1 MTNYFRIT
9 AYEPNHDFSLIMDT
23 YGMFEKV
30 WQFSADLIK
39 RGLKILEVS
48 SDEQF
53 INVNIDKLTE
63 EEPDK
68 FILRAHADGKPE
80 YLQQNVGGVTIKP
93 SKSAIKFISQT
104 TKTTSNFKQT
114 KSREQKLSAFCYS
127 SFSCALNTLKAV
139 CKAKKCLGVNIIFVR
154 TPLRVIWISIYSFF

>member
-1 MTNYFRIT
+1 MANYYRIT
-9 AYEPNHDFSLIMDT
+9 AYHKEKDISIIMDS
-23 YGMFEKV
+23 YGLFEKK

-53 INVNIDKLTE
+53 IDVNIDKLTE

-80 YLQQNVGGVTIKP
+80 YLQQNVGGVT
-93 SKSAIKFISQT
+93 
-104 TKTTSNFKQT
+104 
-114 KSREQKLSAFCYS
+114 Y
-127 SFSCALNTLKAV
+127 KAV
-139 CKAKKCLGVNIIFVR
+139 KVGDK
-154 TPLRVIWISIYSFF
+154 IYIPNN

>member
-9 AYEPNHDFSLIMDT
+9 AYEPNHDFSIIMDT

-53 INVNIDKLTE
+53 IDVNIDKLTE
-63 EEPDK
+63 EEPE
-68 FILRAHADGKPE
+68 KPLVTVE
-80 YLQQNVGGVTIKP
+80 YSLKNKKVLQCYGDHDSKP
-93 SKSAIKFISQT
+93 DDCVMEFVNKKWLPYANRKL
-104 TKTTSNFKQT
+104 KQI
-114 KSREQKLSAFCYS
+114 A
-127 SFSCALNTLKAV
+127 A
-139 CKAKKCLGVNIIFVR
+139 
-154 TPLRVIWISIYSFF
+154 

>member
-1 MTNYFRIT
+1 MANYYRIT
-9 AYEPNHDFSLIMDT
+9 AYHKGKDISIIMDS
-23 YGMFEKV
+23 YGLFEKK

-53 INVNIDKLTE
+53 IDINIDKLTQ

-80 YLQQNVGGVTIKP
+80 YLQQNVGGVT
-93 SKSAIKFISQT
+93 
-104 TKTTSNFKQT
+104 
-114 KSREQKLSAFCYS
+114 Y
-127 SFSCALNTLKAV
+127 KAV
-139 CKAKKCLGVNIIFVR
+139 KVGDKI
-154 TPLRVIWISIYSFF
+154 